1 MSPGEAP
8 KAGSSARSPDA
19 SGRPTCTYYD
29 TSALVKLVVVEPE
42 SGALRTHWLS
52 RPRPVSSALARTE
65 LMRALGDVPGETKA
79 QARALLAAL
88 EQVALDDQLLDS
100 AANLGPDVLRTLGAI
115 HLASALSLGDS
126 LAEVVTY
133 DQRMAGAARNLGLA
147 VAAPSAAGP
156 DPAAVLPHT

>member
-1 MSPGEAP
+1 
-8 KAGSSARSPDA
+8 
-19 SGRPTCTYYD
+19 
-29 TSALVKLVVVEPE
+29 
-42 SGALRTHWLS
+42 
-52 RPRPVSSALARTE
+52 
-65 LMRALGDVPGETKA
+65 MRALGDVPGETKA